1 MSHQSY
7 DLIFT
12 ENIKKELDRIL
23 EHFSQAKV
31 FIFIDSGAEQH
42 CWHLL
47 SSTNKTLQDAP
58 KLLIDSGEQN
68 KSLDSVVKAWQFLGE
83 NGANKHSLVI
93 NIGGGMLSDLG
104 GFVASTFK
112 RGCHFIN
119 IPTTLLAQ
127 IDASVGG
134 KTGFNFN
141 GLKNEIGIINQPNM
155 VLLSSEFLKTLSIRE
170 FKSGLG
176 EMLKHAII
184 YSQNYLDELFTFNF
198 KDINYSKLLNLIRKS
213 VAVKQEFVMKD
224 PKEKDIRKALN
235 FGHTIG
241 HAFESYAHRHKLELY
256 HGEAI
261 ALGMIGEL
269 YLSVKKKG
277 FPQSKYNEIAKFITS
292 IYSDFPIFTKDYPEF
307 YQFMLHDKKNNGE
320 GVNFTLLQDIG
331 SYTINNI
338 CTKEEIFEALN
349 QYEKKD

>member
-1 MSHQSY
+1 MSTQSY

-12 ENIKKELDRIL
+12 EGIEKELDKIL
-23 EHFSQAKV
+23 ESYSKSK
-31 FIFIDSGAEQH
+31 IFILMDSGAQEH

-47 SSTNKTLQDAP
+47 SGNEIMQKVP
-58 KLLIDSGEQN
+58 KLIIENGEQN
-68 KSLDSVVKAWQFLGE
+68 KSLESVVKAWEFLGE
-83 NGANKHSLVI
+83 NEANRHSLVI
-93 NIGGGMLSDLG
+93 NIGGGMMSDLG

-119 IPTTLLAQ
+119 IPTTLLSQ

-141 GLKNEIGIINQPNM
+141 GLKNEIGVINQPDM
-155 VLLSSEFLKTLSIRE
+155 VVISPEFLKTLPIKE
-170 FKSGLG
+170 FKSGFA

-184 YSQNYLDELFTFNF
+184 FSQNYLDELFTFNF
-198 KDINYSKLLNLIRKS
+198 DDINYSKLLNLIRKS

-224 PKEKDIRKALN
+224 PMERDVRKVLN

-256 HGEAI
+256 HGEAV

-269 YLSVKKKG
+269 YLSVKKKA
-277 FPQSKYNEIAKFITS
+277 FPQDKFEEIVKYITDIYADFS
-292 IYSDFPIFTKDYPEF
+292 IFAKDYPEL
-307 YQFMLHDKKNNGE
+307 YQLMLHDKKNSDE
-320 GVNFTLLQDIG
+320 GVNFTLLQDVG
-331 SYTINNI
+331 AYTINNI
-338 CTKEEIFEALN
+338 CTEEEIVEALN
-349 QYEKKD
+349 QYGKRN

>member
-1 MSHQSY
+1 MSPQSY

-12 ENIKKELDRIL
+12 ESIEKELGRIL
-23 EHFSQAKV
+23 ENYSQSK
-31 FIFIDSGAEQH
+31 IFILMDSGAEEH
-42 CWHLL
+42 CWHLI
-47 SSTNKTLQDAP
+47 SGNKTLQNVP
-58 KLLIDSGEQN
+58 KLIIDNGEQN

-83 NGANKHSLVI
+83 HEANRHSLVI
-93 NIGGGMLSDLG
+93 NIGGGMMSDLG

-112 RGCHFIN
+112 RGCKFIN
-119 IPTTLLAQ
+119 IPTTLLSQ

-141 GLKNEIGIINQPNM
+141 GLKNEIGVINQPDM
-155 VLLSSEFLKTLSIRE
+155 VILSSEFLKTLPMKE
-170 FKSGLG
+170 FKSGFA

-184 YSQNYLDELFTFNF
+184 YSQNYLDELIAFNF
-198 KDINYSKLLNLIRKS
+198 NDINYSKLLNLIRKS

-224 PKEKDIRKALN
+224 PMERDVRKVLN

-256 HGEAI
+256 HGEAV

-269 YLSVKKKG
+269 YLSVKKKA
-277 FPQSKYNEIAKFITS
+277 FPQDKYEEIVKYITD
-292 IYSDFPIFTKDYPEF
+292 IYSDFSIFAKDYPEF

-320 GVNFTLLQDIG
+320 GVNFTLLQNIG
-331 SYTINNI
+331 TYTINNI
-338 CTKEEIFEALN
+338 CTKEEIFEALD
-349 QYEKKD
+349 QYGKRN

>member
-1 MSHQSY
+1 MSSQSY

-12 ENIKKELDRIL
+12 ENIEKELDR
-23 EHFSQAKV
+23 V
-31 FIFIDSGAEQH
+31 FEKHSPSKIFILMDSGAEKH

-47 SSTNKTLQDAP
+47 SGNKALQNAP
-58 KLLIDSGEQN
+58 KLIIENGEQN

-83 NGANKHSLVI
+83 NGANRHSFVI
-93 NIGGGMLSDLG
+93 NIGGGIMSDLG

-112 RGCHFIN
+112 RGCKFMN
-119 IPTTLLAQ
+119 IPTTLLSQ

-141 GLKNEIGIINQPNM
+141 GLKNEIGVINQPD
-155 VLLSSEFLKTLSIRE
+155 VVIISPEFLKTLPLKE
-170 FKSGLG
+170 FKSGFA

-198 KDINYSKLLNLIRKS
+198 DDINYSKLLNLIRKS

-224 PKEKDIRKALN
+224 PMERDIRKVLN

-241 HAFESYAHRHKLELY
+241 HAFESYAHRHNLELY
-256 HGEAI
+256 HGEAVV
-261 ALGMIGEL
+261 LGMIGEL
-269 YLSVKKKG
+269 YLSVKKKT
-277 FPQSKYNEIAKFITS
+277 FPRDKYEEIVKYITD
-292 IYSDFPIFTKDYPEF
+292 IYSDFSIFAEDYPEF

-320 GVNFTLLQDIG
+320 GVNFTLLQNIG
-331 SYTINNI
+331 SYSINNI

-349 QYEKKD
+349 QYGKRN